1 MVDKYSK
8 FPTYHNFGFTLQGP
22 DKTMRCVMK
31 TAIKDTALEN
41 TAPEN
46 VALKPVILSKKL
58 INAIGKVSII
68 LCSVFWG
75 AYVCATEPSLRGDP
89 SELLPPTTSSSSL
102 WVLANQFEVK
112 DATHWQKMVALFQK
126 NPQRFVDNNLNRLKK
141 GVQLTIPSSEEVYGV
156 TRREAQ
162 RVYADSLARFNN
174 QKGGKRSLL
183 DSDAESRRLQ
193 AELKKS
199 QNNIL
204 QFSDKNVHLSQRLQE
219 LEDKAQS
226 QIEALDLKNQQL
238 ESIRLQLEKL
248 EAHLGEKG
256 EI

>member
-1 MVDKYSK
+1 
-8 FPTYHNFGFTLQGP
+8 
-22 DKTMRCVMK
+22 MK

-41 TAPEN
+41 TALEN
-46 VALKPVILSKKL
+46 VALKPVILNKKL

-68 LCSVFWG
+68 LCSVFLG
-75 AYVCATEPSLRGDP
+75 AFVCATEPSLRGDP

-102 WVLANQFEVK
+102 WVLATQFEVK
-112 DATHWQKMVALFQK
+112 DATHWQKMVALFQT
-126 NPQRFVDNNLNRLKK
+126 NPHRFVDNNLNKLKK
-141 GVQLTIPSSEEVYGV
+141 GVQLTIPSAEEVYSV
-156 TRREAQ
+156 TRHEAQ
-162 RVYADSLARFNN
+162 RVYADSLARFND

-183 DSDAESRRLQ
+183 NSDAESRRLQ

-199 QNNIL
+199 QNNVL
-204 QFSDKNVHLSQRLQE
+204 QFSDENVHLSQKLQG